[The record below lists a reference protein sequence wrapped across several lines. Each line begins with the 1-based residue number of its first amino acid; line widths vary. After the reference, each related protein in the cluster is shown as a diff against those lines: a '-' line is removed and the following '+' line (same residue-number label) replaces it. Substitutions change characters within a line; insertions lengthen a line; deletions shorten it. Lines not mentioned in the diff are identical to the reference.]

1 MQQALQVTFRGL
13 PPSAAV
19 EADIREK
26 AAKLEE
32 FCPRVTSCRV
42 VVEAE
47 HHRHHQGN
55 LYHVRIDVGVPRKH
69 IIISHEHHDDHS
81 REDLYVVIRD
91 SFAAAYRQLEDYARQ
106 RAGAVKR
113 HNHLPRGQVARLEGD
128 HGYIDT
134 TDGREIY
141 FHHDSVL
148 NVPFGSLTVGTPV
161 KFTTA
166 EGAVQPR
173 ATAVTAVGKRRR

>member
-1 MQQALQVTFRGL
+1 MQQSLQVTFRGL
-13 PPSAAV
+13 PPSEAV

-26 AAKLEE
+26 ANKLEE
-32 FCPRVTSCRV
+32 FYPRITSCRV

-47 HHRHHQGN
+47 HRHHHQGN
-55 LYHVRIDVGVPRKH
+55 LYHVRVDVGVPRKH
-69 IIISHEHHDDHS
+69 IVISREHHDDHA

-91 SFAAAYRQLEDYARQ
+91 AFAAAYRQLEEYARQ
-106 RAGAVKR
+106 RAGEVKR
-113 HNHLPRGQVARLEGD
+113 HNNLPRGRIARLEGD

-148 NVPFGSLTVGTPV
+148 NVPFGTLTVGTPV
-161 KFTTA
+161 KFATA
-166 EGAVQPR
+166 DDKGPAR
-173 ATAVTAVGKRRR
+173 ATAVTAVGRRRR